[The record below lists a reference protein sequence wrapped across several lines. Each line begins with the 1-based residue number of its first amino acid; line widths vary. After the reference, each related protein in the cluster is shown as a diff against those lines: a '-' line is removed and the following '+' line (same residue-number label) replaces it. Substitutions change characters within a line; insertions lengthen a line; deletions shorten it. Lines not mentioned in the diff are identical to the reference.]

1 MKTKSIISLLVFCM
15 TLGMLTTSCEDM
27 LTPDSERHSYKVA
40 TDTLYSYWGIV
51 KSLQNIAERYVILN
65 ECRGDLV
72 EGTGYVS
79 DTIAAILNFG
89 QNGYEDKYQDG
100 ACKYLRISDYYHVI
114 NSCNA
119 YIAQCDTF
127 RTTGTDRKYMIRE
140 YSQVQ
145 AIRAWVY
152 MQLVYAYGE
161 VPFYTEP
168 LLTTDAINKMA
179 NDPNRQMANA
189 SNLVDLLAPDLI
201 NMEYVERRYGFPFYN
216 SYGDISESNAN
227 YVCHSSK
234 LMFPVSLVLGDL
246 YLMKGDQAS
255 CREAATHYY
264 NYLNYTSGGPLPVSF
279 YSRADVTEGVDRP
292 RYNWSGNPYTERGVN
307 GRSYESITCIPSN
320 KGKLDGNVNTDIS
333 RLFGFEPQTSTSGS
347 GDDVT
352 SRVDLT
358 LNFERQLVASR
369 GYDALCDSQQYEIY
383 IGDSNNPFLSLQ
395 VMPDA
400 GDARRAWTLDE
411 RGDQYEGS
419 LGDDRVYGTFVSK
432 QNPNRSFSSV
442 YPVVYRRSQIWLHF
456 AEALNRAGYPSYAFA
471 ILKTGLCQNDYWY
484 PEEEDYEPT
493 EVVYRWINTNDTLD
507 VDTIPA
513 QVDSAGTYLTAAAL
527 QDAVVKAYVD
537 LGIDS
542 ADIAKCG
549 IVDSFVVS
557 RKNYASVFDKACYYL
572 DRREVDDSKKVSF
585 LNFDT
590 YYMESTTSSYTIRYK
605 SSMYS
610 RSYNDTSYPQSS
622 ISDFYLT
629 VGIHSRGCGR
639 VRYDERGQSGVE
651 SVYNYVD
658 QVAKKIKQ
666 NHGIT
671 VTKEDIYGD
680 DATIRNYVI
689 EAVEDLIVDEDGLE
703 LAFEGSR
710 FSDLA
715 RVALRR
721 NDPSYLAKH
730 VARRGGTMD
739 MGLYNY
745 LSQSPKNW
753 YLPFPTE

>member
-40 TDTLYSYWGIV
+40 SDTLYSYWGIV

-65 ECRGDLV
+65 ECRADLV
-72 EGTGYVS
+72 DGTGYVS

-161 VPFYTEP
+161 VPFYKEP
-168 LLTTDAINKMA
+168 LLTTDAINGMA
-179 NDPNRQMANA
+179 NNPNRQMANA
-189 SNLVDLLAPDLI
+189 GNLVDLLGSDLI
-201 NMEYVERRYGFPFYN
+201 SMEYVERRYGFPFYN
-216 SYGDISESNAN
+216 MYGDTDPNNSNF
-227 YVCHSSK
+227 VCHSSK
-234 LMFPVSLVLGDL
+234 VMFPVSLVLGDL
-246 YLMKGDQAS
+246 YLMKGDEAS
-255 CREAATHYY
+255 CREAALHYY
-264 NYLNYTSGGPLPVSF
+264 NFLNDENGGPLLTSY
-279 YSRADVTEGVDRP
+279 YSLANMREGEDQP
-292 RYNWSGNPYTERGVN
+292 TYMYYAIPYNEKYENSRF
-307 GRSYESITCIPSN
+307 YESITCIPSN

-333 RLFGFEPQTSTSGS
+333 RLFGFEPRTSTSGS
-347 GDDVT
+347 GDDV
-352 SRVDLT
+352 SSQVALT
-358 LNFERQLVASR
+358 LNFERQLVASK
-369 GYDALCDSQQYEIY
+369 GYDALCDSQKYEVY
-383 IGDSNNPFLSLQ
+383 IGDSNNPFLSLE
-395 VMPDA
+395 VMPGI
-400 GDARRAWTLDE
+400 GDARRSWIMDVD
-411 RGDQYEGS
+411 GQQYVGR
-419 LGDDRVYGTFVSK
+419 LGNDRVYGTFVSK
-432 QNPNRSFSSV
+432 QNPGYSFSTV
-442 YPVVYRRSQIWLHF
+442 YPVVYRRSQVWLRF

-471 ILKTGLCQNDYWY
+471 ILKNGLCQNDYWY
-484 PEEEDYEPT
+484 PREEDYEPT

-507 VDTIPA
+507 VDTIPEQEGNGA
-513 QVDSAGTYLTAAAL
+513 YLPADYLRKAVLDTYLA
-527 QDAVVKAYVD
+527 

-549 IVDSFVVS
+549 IVDSFVVN
-557 RKNYASVFDKACYYL
+557 RKNYASAYDRTCYYL
-572 DRREVDDSKKVSF
+572 DHRELEKSRVEPF
-585 LNFDT
+585 LNFNT
-590 YYMESTTSSYTIRYK
+590 YYMEPMTSGYTIVSKTSMYGFSTTMTRYP
-605 SSMYS
+605 
-610 RSYNDTSYPQSS
+610 TSS
-622 ISDFYLT
+622 ISDFYVT
-629 VGIHSRGCGR
+629 VGIHQNGCGR
-639 VRYDERGQSGVE
+639 VRYDERAQSGVE

-658 QVAKKIKQ
+658 QVAKKIKE
-666 NHGIT
+666 NHGRT

-680 DATIRNYVI
+680 DETVRGYVI
-689 EAVEDLIVDEDGLE
+689 EAVEDLIVDECGLE

-715 RVALRR
+715 RVSLRR
-721 NDPSYLAKH
+721 GDPSYLAKR
-730 VARRGGTMD
+730 VAKRGGEMD

-745 LSQSPKNW
+745 LSQSPKHW

>member
-27 LTPDSERHSYKVA
+27 LTPDSERHSYTVA
-40 TDTLYSYWGIV
+40 GDTLYSYWGIV

-65 ECRGDLV
+65 ECRADLV
-72 EGTGYVS
+72 DGTGYVS

-119 YIAQCDTF
+119 YIAKCDTF

-179 NDPNRQMANA
+179 NNPHRQMANA
-189 SNLVDLLAPDLI
+189 SNLVDLLGKDLI
-201 NMEYVERRYGFPFYN
+201 SMEYVERRYGFPLYN
-216 SYGDISESNAN
+216 RYGDTNESNGN
-227 YVCHSSK
+227 FVCHSSK
-234 LMFPVSLVLGDL
+234 VMFPVSLVLGDL

-255 CREAATHYY
+255 CREAARHYY
-264 NYLNYTSGGPLPVSF
+264 NFLNDKNGGPLPVTF
-279 YSRADVTEGVDRP
+279 YSTANVQEGQDEPEYDWMR
-292 RYNWSGNPYTERGVN
+292 SPYTERSAFSRN
-307 GRSYESITCIPSN
+307 QESITCIPSN
-320 KGKLDGNVNTDIS
+320 KGKLDGNVNTDVC
-333 RLFGFEPQTSTSGS
+333 RLFGFEPQTSTSGT
-347 GDDVT
+347 GDDAT
-352 SRVDLT
+352 SRVDLR
-358 LNFERQLVASR
+358 LNFERQLVASG
-369 GYDALCDSQQYEIY
+369 GYEALCDSQQYEIY
-383 IGDSNNPFLSLQ
+383 IGDNNNPFLSLE
-395 VMPDA
+395 VMPGV
-400 GDARRAWTLDE
+400 GDARRSWIMSPGTGRPYTGYVGE
-411 RGDQYEGS
+411 
-419 LGDDRVYGTFVSK
+419 DRVYGKFVSK
-432 QNPNRSFSSV
+432 QNPNSSFSTV
-442 YPVVYRRSQIWLHF
+442 YPVVYRRSMVWLHF

-471 ILKTGLCQNDYWY
+471 ILKNGLCQNDYWY
-484 PEEEDYEPT
+484 PTEEDYEAT
-493 EVVYRWINTNDTLD
+493 KVGYRWINTNDTLN

-513 QVDSAGTYLTAAAL
+513 QNGEAKYLSAEALSEQVYAAYLAL
-527 QDAVVKAYVD
+527 G
-537 LGIDS
+537 LDS
-542 ADIAKCG
+542 ADVKKCG
-549 IVDSFVVS
+549 VVDSLVEA
-557 RKNYASVFDKACYYL
+557 RKNYSAYYDKACYYL
-572 DRREVDDSKKVSF
+572 DRRELEKSKIEPF
-585 LNFDT
+585 LNFDA
-590 YYMESTTSSYTIRYK
+590 YYLEGNYSACSINYK

-610 RSYNDTSYPQSS
+610 RGTRSTSYPRNS

-629 VGIHSRGCGR
+629 MGIHQHGCGLL
-639 VRYDERGQSGVE
+639 RYDERAQSGIE

-658 QVAKKIKQ
+658 QVAKKIKE

-680 DATIRNYVI
+680 DETIRNYVI
-689 EAVEDLIVDEDGLE
+689 EAVEDLIIDEDALE

-721 NDPSYLAKH
+721 NDPSYLAKR
-730 VARRGGTMD
+730 VAKRTGTMD

-745 LSQSPKNW
+745 LSQSPKHW